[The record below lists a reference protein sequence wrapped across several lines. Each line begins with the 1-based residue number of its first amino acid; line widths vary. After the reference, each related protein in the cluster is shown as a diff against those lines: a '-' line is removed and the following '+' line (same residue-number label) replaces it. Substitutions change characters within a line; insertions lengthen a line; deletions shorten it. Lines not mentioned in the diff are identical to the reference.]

1 MASYAF
7 ANRLH
12 VMRKAFVDLDA
23 AEPRRWP
30 SLSRDTAAQ
39 SLNLR
44 LVAKPLRIQNKRN
57 GAHGA
62 AFLRRPCLYPA
73 IHCIGYVQCRSH
85 GNDYTKSLYRNA
97 IWIYGFMH
105 ATHHPNEKESPPRW
119 RRDGALRS
127 GDLGDIRP
135 WNQAV
140 APSSRIVILHLAKTP
155 WPRSILASYSPTS
168 RSDSSREN

>member
-1 MASYAF
+1 MSLSVMASYAF

-23 AEPRRWP
+23 AEPRWGP
-30 SLSRDTAAQ
+30 SLSRGTAAQ

-44 LVAKPLRIQNKRN
+44 LITKPLRIQSKRN

-85 GNDYTKSLYRNA
+85 GNDYTKRL
-97 IWIYGFMH
+97 IKTQYGFMDLCI
-105 ATHHPNEKESPPRW
+105 PCISQMKMNR
-119 RRDGALRS
+119 RRDGAGVAHFAAATWAIFAPGVRRSRLRPGS
-127 GDLGDIRP
+127 
-135 WNQAV
+135 
-140 APSSRIVILHLAKTP
+140 
-155 WPRSILASYSPTS
+155 
-168 RSDSSREN
+168 